1 MRSLPALF
9 AAVVLGLSALLP
21 LSAGAA
27 DFKNGADY
35 LTLPEAQNTDA
46 AGKIE
51 VTEFFA
57 YYCPHCYR
65 FEPLLA
71 AWVKKNANN
80 IVFKRVHVSAGGG
93 GGAVQVQQRLYYTIE
108 ALGLVE
114 QYHQKVFDAMHVEN
128 NRLGTEEAALAWAQ
142 KAGID
147 RARFVEA
154 WNSFGVQAKLR
165 RANAMMAAYRIDGWP
180 TVAIDGRYLTS
191 PAQAG
196 EGDKSL
202 QSEEA
207 LQQGAL
213 KVMDFLVAKAK
224 AEKK

>member
-1 MRSLPALF
+1 MRSMSALLG
-9 AAVVLGLSALLP
+9 AAVLGLSTLLP
-21 LSAGAA
+21 LSAIGA

-35 LTLPEAQNTDA
+35 LTLPEVQNTDA
-46 AGKIE
+46 ANKVE

-65 FEPLLA
+65 FDPLLA

-80 IVFKRVHVSAGGG
+80 IVFKRVHVGGG
-93 GGAVQVQQRLYYTIE
+93 GSIQVQQRLYYTLE
-108 ALGLVE
+108 ALGVAE
-114 QYHQKVFDAMHVEN
+114 QYHGKVFEAMHVER
-128 NRLGTEEAALAWAQ
+128 NRLATDEAAFEWAQ

-147 RARFVEA
+147 RARFTEA

-191 PAQAG
+191 PSIAG
-196 EGDKSL
+196 DGDKSL
-202 QSEEA
+202 QTEDQ
-207 LQQGAL
+207 LQQGAI
-213 KVMDFLVAKAK
+213 KVMDFLVAKSKAAK
-224 AEKK
+224 K

>member
-1 MRSLPALF
+1 MRSTFSRSISAL
-9 AAVVLGLSALLP
+9 VLGFAVLASSSAI
-21 LSAGAA
+21 AA

-46 AGKIE
+46 AGKVE

-57 YYCPHCYR
+57 YYCPHCAR
-65 FEPLLA
+65 FEAPLQ
-71 AWVKKNANN
+71 AWVKKNAAN
-80 IVFKRVHVSAGGG
+80 IVFKRVPVSGGG
-93 GGAVQVQQRLYYTIE
+93 PVAIQQRIYYTLE
-108 ALGLVE
+108 ALGAVE
-114 QYHQKVFDAMHVEN
+114 QYHQKAFDAIHIEH
-128 NRLGTEEAALAWAQ
+128 NRLATEEAAFDWAQ

-147 RARFVEA
+147 RAKFIDA

-165 RANAMMAAYRIDGWP
+165 RANAMMAAYRVDQWP
-180 TVAIDGRYLTS
+180 MVAIDGRFMTS
-191 PAQAG
+191 PSQAG

-202 QSEEA
+202 QSEDQ
-207 LQQGAL
+207 LQAGAL